1 MATFIHATA
10 DVHASAVV
18 GDNAKIWN
26 WVQVRERAR
35 VGKNTILSK
44 GVYVDQDVVI
54 GDDCKIQ
61 NNVSVYQ
68 GVTLER
74 GVFCG
79 PHVCFTNDKLPRALT
94 AGGAQKGAGDW
105 QVTPIVVREGASI
118 GANAT
123 ILPGVTL
130 GRFCFVG
137 GGAVVTRDVPDHAL
151 VVGNPAR
158 RVGTVCRC
166 GKRAAGARCATCG
179 FES

>member
-1 MATFIHATA
+1 
-10 DVHASAVV
+10 
-18 GDNAKIWN
+18 
-26 WVQVRERAR
+26 
-35 VGKNTILSK
+35 
-44 GVYVDQDVVI
+44 
-54 GDDCKIQ
+54 CKIQ
-61 NNVSVYQ
+61 NNVSVYH

-79 PHVCFTNDKLPRALT
+79 PHVCFTNDKLPRAVT
-94 AGGAQKGAGDW
+94 PGGAQKGADDW

-130 GRFCFVG
+130 GRFCLVG

-151 VVGNPAR
+151 VLGNPAR
-158 RVGTVCRC
+158 RVGTVCYC
-166 GKRAAGARCATCG
+166 GKRAAMSIGTRCAACG